1 MLSERLLRIFK
12 IVPRN
17 GDQGLFARNVISTF
31 VVQVISLCLSI
42 GTTALIAR
50 RLGPEGKGLCSL
62 ILLVP
67 GMLGAFLNAGIGVA
81 NVYFVGSRQLDVETV
96 SAHSLT
102 MSGVTT
108 ALGVAIIG
116 ILWATGWSDGLLPGV
131 PIGLVWLATVGLPIG
146 LISGYFN
153 GILQGLQEIRKINAV
168 SLLQACLTFVL
179 TVLFVVKC
187 DFRVIGAILSTMVA
201 SASAVFGLGFCL
213 FRYGGTFTPAWNRP
227 VMHKMLTF
235 GLKGHIGNVLQYFNY
250 RLDLFLVNYFLG
262 AAGVGIYAI
271 SVGMAEL
278 LWYFPNAIG
287 FAIFPKAAS
296 CRSEVMDFFVPRV
309 FRIALGVT
317 ALGAIG
323 LVVFGKVLIQWVFT
337 SSFDSSYI
345 PMVALL
351 PGVVLL
357 GGAKVLSNDM
367 AGRGYPQYNSIN
379 AGVASLFTVILDLML
394 IPSYGVLGAAVAS
407 TMSYSVTF
415 VIALC
420 FYRVVNRRC
429 KGALFG

>member
-201 SASAVFGLGFCL
+201 SASAVFGLSFCL